1 MEDFIVPE
9 SSKVPRHCVE
19 LMKSLPIASDFT
31 FPCHSVNLIFYF
43 SNKSDIGV
51 INICCDII

>member
-43 SNKSDIGV
+43 SNKSDIG
-51 INICCDII
+51 DQHLL